1 MLMPDVNTAARMVR
15 RLAVACIV
23 LGAATALWL
32 PALHYFFRPVPADLD
47 PATTVAPRARALS
60 NRALRLWEDP
70 SERATSVA
78 RMRVSNAEWDFM
90 GRTFLV
96 LALTNLAE
104 REPAARA
111 RYLATVDRIVDDT
124 LAVERERGMYHF
136 LMPYAHDGAFRD
148 RAARSIFVDGE
159 IALMLA
165 ARDVVERR
173 PELDAELA
181 SRVERITAQ
190 MQAGPVLSGE
200 SYPDECWTFCN
211 TTALAA
217 LRLSDV
223 ALGTDHS
230 ALAAA
235 WVANARRTLLD
246 RDTGMLVSSYRY
258 DGTHLDGPEGSSIW
272 MSAHN
277 LLLVDPDFAREQY
290 VLARR
295 HLGRDVLGFGWA
307 REWADVHPGVMDVD
321 SGPIVPVLEASAG
334 SSGLAILGAR
344 AFEDDAWLGSLL
356 TSLDFAGFPISNG
369 SELRYAAGNQVADAV
384 LLYALTFGPLWDEAS
399 RTGGVS

>member
-1 MLMPDVNTAARMVR
+1 MPEVNAPARLVR
-15 RLAVACIV
+15 RLSLACLV

-32 PALHYFFRPVPADLD
+32 PALHYFFRPPRADLE
-47 PATTVAPRARALS
+47 PGAAVAPRARALS

-70 SERATSVA
+70 VARASTVA

-90 GRTFLV
+90 GRTYLV

-104 REPAARA
+104 REPANRA

-124 LAVERERGMYHF
+124 LAVERERGMFHF
-136 LMPYAHDGAFRD
+136 MMPYAQERAFVR
-148 RAARSIFVDGE
+148 RPARSIFVDGE
-159 IALMLA
+159 IALMIA
-165 ARDVVERR
+165 AREAVERR
-173 PELDAELA
+173 PALDGEL
-181 SRVERITAQ
+181 RRRIDVVTAQ
-190 MQAGPVLSGE
+190 MEAGPVLSGE

-217 LRLSDV
+217 IRLSDV

-235 WVANARRTLLD
+235 WVATARQRLLD
-246 RDTGMLVSSYRY
+246 PATGMLVSSYRY
-258 DGTHLDGPEGSSIW
+258 DGTTLDGPEGSSIW

-290 VLARR
+290 TLARR
-295 HLGRDVLGFGWA
+295 HLGRNVLGFGWA
-307 REWADVHPGVMDVD
+307 REWSDDHPGVMDVD
-321 SGPIVPVLEASAG
+321 SGPIVPFVEASAG

-344 AFEDDAWLGSLL
+344 AFGDDDYLASLL
-356 TSLDFAGFPISNG
+356 TSLDFAAFPVADG
-369 SELRYAAGNQVADAV
+369 DELRYAAGNQVADAV
-384 LLYALTFGPLWDEAS
+384 VLYALTFGPLWEKAA
-399 RTGGVS
+399 RAGGVS